1 LASAAA
7 LASDRQA
14 DPPDHADVLIAGAG
28 IAGSSLA
35 FELADR
41 VSVVLLEG
49 EAQPAYHSTGRS
61 AAMLT
66 ETYGSALVRRLTRA
80 SRPFFERPPPD
91 FADHPLLSPRGML
104 HIARADQRAALDQA
118 ERAAAS
124 LVPALR
130 RLDAAAVRELA
141 PLVSAAYVD
150 GGLLEWDARAIDVAL
165 LHQGYLRGL
174 RRRGGRLVTDA
185 AVTAVRAAPGGWEVA
200 TTAGSFRAEILVD
213 AAGAWADQVA
223 ALAGIESLD
232 LRPLRRTAFTFTPPA
247 HHVVDRWPLVVDA
260 RESFYVKPDAGRL
273 LGSPA
278 DECPSEPCDARPD
291 ETDVALAVERI
302 EAALDLEVRGVRSTW
317 AGLRTFAADRVPVA
331 GPDPGTPS
339 FVWLAGQGG
348 YGIKTSPA
356 LAAVTA
362 FHVLGR
368 SWPAALSARTIGP
381 ADLSPARLRPV
392 PS

>member
-1 LASAAA
+1 
-7 LASDRQA
+7 
-14 DPPDHADVLIAGAG
+14 
-28 IAGSSLA
+28 
-35 FELADR
+35 
-41 VSVVLLEG
+41 
-49 EAQPAYHSTGRS
+49 
-61 AAMLT
+61 M
-66 ETYGSALVRRLTRA
+66 
-80 SRPFFERPPPD
+80 
-91 FADHPLLSPRGML
+91 
-104 HIARADQRAALDQA
+104 
-118 ERAAAS
+118 
-124 LVPALR
+124 
-130 RLDAAAVRELA
+130 
-141 PLVSAAYVD
+141 
-150 GGLLEWDARAIDVAL
+150 
-165 LHQGYLRGL
+165 
-174 RRRGGRLVTDA
+174 
-185 AVTAVRAAPGGWEVA
+185 
-200 TTAGSFRAEILVD
+200 TTAGIVTTAVVVD

-247 HHVVDRWPLVVDA
+247 HHVVDHWPLVVEA
-260 RESFYVKPDAGRL
+260 GEAFYVKPDAGRL

-278 DECPSEPCDARPD
+278 DESPSEPCDARPD

-331 GPDPGTPS
+331 GPDPGTPG

-368 SWPAALSARTIGP
+368 SWPAALSARAIGP
-381 ADLSPARLRPV
+381 ADLSPARLRTL